1 MFLGTARAFDLK
13 KYQQKTGKDNK
24 RIVLYLCSIEDRHF
38 VDHMG
43 VPSLPGH
50 AWIETQPPIK
60 KESVSVLQVDTD
72 EEYAKILQRKYDNE
86 GGILF
91 GDQQVQSVGCNKN
104 IKISQPLQVEKF
116 NTIPELIKFVSAKIQ
131 IDDQFFLINRKGAI
145 WDLQSKKKSPK
156 MKLMVHYAGED
167 GIDTGA
173 ITKEYLSET
182 ISNIPSCVF
191 REGAP
196 IDSMLYVHNGYFRI
210 CGEITVVSLVNG
222 RPPPCFFQENVY
234 KMLCDPNSVDLQNL
248 SVKK

>member
-91 GDQQVQSVGCNKN
+91 GDQQVQSVGCNKTSKYRN
-104 IKISQPLQVEKF
+104 LYRLKNLTPSQ
-116 NTIPELIKFVSAKIQ
+116 S
-131 IDDQFFLINRKGAI
+131 
-145 WDLQSKKKSPK
+145 
-156 MKLMVHYAGED
+156 
-167 GIDTGA
+167 
-173 ITKEYLSET
+173 
-182 ISNIPSCVF
+182 
-191 REGAP
+191 
-196 IDSMLYVHNGYFRI
+196 
-210 CGEITVVSLVNG
+210 
-222 RPPPCFFQENVY
+222 
-234 KMLCDPNSVDLQNL
+234 
-248 SVKK
+248 